1 MGSTVNRSVEHLG
14 SSDAMII
21 RTRSRLIRAARALA
35 EAGAVPPG
43 VDDPQVYRQR
53 SGGIFLPVDAHWEE
67 ATAAYRQAFVDH
79 PELRVGA

>member
-1 MGSTVNRSVEHLG
+1 M
-14 SSDAMII
+14 
-21 RTRSRLIRAARALA
+21 
-35 EAGAVPPG
+35 PPG

-79 PELRVGA
+79 PELLSEDPRRGRLTFNGFFACRRGSV